1 MGARAPHQSHRLGEG
16 LVRSTAHHADVIIIG
31 AGIAGLSAA
40 HLLTGAGVGVS
51 VLEAASTV
59 GGRLAT
65 HEVDGFRLDQ
75 LGPLLC
81 TSWPELTAI
90 PGLGAPELR
99 EFAPG
104 VLVHSEGRRHRTA
117 DIRSARGAL
126 RAVRTRSSAPQG
138 SPGGYEDHLR
148 VVSRGSLGAK
158 GTGFKGTGLIGAGL
172 RTSGLRSS
180 ATVSEAIDR
189 ARLGAALSRLAATP
203 TARLLARPE
212 RTALAALRAGQMPAR
227 TVDGVLRP
235 LLSALLGDPGLTTSS
250 RYADLALRDY
260 ARGGLCVPA
269 GGSGTLPDLLAAAL
283 PPGTVRTG
291 VHVTAADITTVRTKE
306 HGELGC
312 RSLLLATG
320 AGAAAELLPGLRVPA
335 FRPVTVLHHTAPAP
349 PPTGRSLV
357 LDGDRSGPV
366 AYTAVMS
373 EVDPS
378 RAPEGRTLITS
389 TVLGTPPPD
398 LDRSVRTHLA
408 SLYGTPTDDWELL
421 AAHHDPE
428 AVPAMEAPHDPRRPV
443 RVLAGLYVCGDHRD
457 TSSVQGA
464 LHSGRRAA
472 EAILTDLG
480 VAPAHLG
487 GVGLPEAA

>member
-1 MGARAPHQSHRLGEG
+1 M
-16 LVRSTAHHADVIIIG
+16 RSTAHHADVIIIG

-65 HEVDGFRLDQ
+65 HQVDGFRLDQ
-75 LGPLLC
+75 FGPLLC
-81 TSWPELTAI
+81 TSWPELTST
-90 PGLGAPELR
+90 PGLGTPELR

-104 VLVHSEGRRHRTA
+104 VLVHSEGRRHRTG

-126 RAVRTRSSAPQG
+126 RAVRTRSSAPQL
-138 SPGGYEDHLR
+138 SPGGCGSHLR
-148 VVSRGSLGAK
+148 LVSRGGLGVRSA
-158 GTGFKGTGLIGAGL
+158 
-172 RTSGLRSS
+172 GLRSS
-180 ATVSEAIDR
+180 GTVSDAIDR

-203 TARLLARPE
+203 TAQLLARPE
-212 RTALAALRAGQMPAR
+212 RTALAALTAGQLPAR

-235 LLSALLGDPGLTTSS
+235 LLRALLGDPGLTTSS
-250 RYADLALRDY
+250 RCADLALRDY

-366 AYTAVMS
+366 AYTAAMS

-378 RAPEGRTLITS
+378 RAPEGRALITS
-389 TVLGTPPPD
+389 TVLGSPPPD
-398 LDRSVRTHLA
+398 LDRSVRGHLA
-408 SLYGTPTDDWELL
+408 ALYGTPTDDWELL

-443 RVLAGLYVCGDHRD
+443 RVLAGLYVCGDHRG
-457 TSSVQGA
+457 TSTVQGA

-480 VAPAHLG
+480 VIPAREG
-487 GVGLPEAA
+487 GARLSEAA

>member
-1 MGARAPHQSHRLGEG
+1 M
-16 LVRSTAHHADVIIIG
+16 RSTAHHADVVIIG

-40 HLLTGAGVGVS
+40 HRLTAAGIGVS
-51 VLEAASTV
+51 VLEAAPRA
-59 GGRLAT
+59 GGRLVT
-65 HEVDGFRLDQ
+65 HEVDGFRLDRF
-75 LGPLLC
+75 GPLLC
-81 TSWPELTAI
+81 TSWPELSST

-99 EFAPG
+99 KFAPG
-104 VLVHSEGRRHRTA
+104 VLVHSEGRRHRTG

-126 RAVRTRSSAPQG
+126 KAVRTRSSAPHF
-138 SPGGYEDHLR
+138 SAGGYGSHLR
-148 VVSRGSLGAK
+148 IVSRGGPGPDGPRNGGCLSG
-158 GTGFKGTGLIGAGL
+158 GTMA
-172 RTSGLRSS
+172 
-180 ATVSEAIDR
+180 EAIDR

-203 TARLLARPE
+203 AARLLTRPE
-212 RTALAALRAGQMPAR
+212 RTALAALADGQMPAR

-235 LLSALLGDPGLTTSS
+235 LLSALLNDPDLTTSS
-250 RYADLALRDY
+250 RCADLALRDY

-269 GGSGTLPDLLAAAL
+269 GGSGALPDLLAAAL

-291 VHVTAADITTVRTKE
+291 VHVTAAGITSVRTKE

-320 AGAAAELLPGLRVPA
+320 AGAAAELLPGLRVPS

-357 LDGDRSGPV
+357 LDADRSGPV

-373 EVDPS
+373 EVDPA

-408 SLYGTPTDDWELL
+408 ALYGTPTDDWELL

-457 TSSVQGA
+457 TSTVQGA

-472 EAILTDLG
+472 EAILADLG
-480 VAPAHLG
+480 VRPVHQG
-487 GVGLPEAA
+487 GAGLPEAA

>member
-1 MGARAPHQSHRLGEG
+1 
-16 LVRSTAHHADVIIIG
+16 VRSTAHHADVIIIG

-81 TSWPELTAI
+81 TSWPELTST
-90 PGLGAPELR
+90 PGLGTPELR

-104 VLVHSEGRRHRTA
+104 VLVHSEGRRHRTG

-126 RAVRTRSSAPQG
+126 RAVRTRSSAPHLSSGRYG
-138 SPGGYEDHLR
+138 SHLR
-148 VVSRGSLGAK
+148 IVSRGGLGARS
-158 GTGFKGTGLIGAGL
+158 TGLRGTGL
-172 RTSGLRSS
+172 RTTGLRSS
-180 ATVSEAIDR
+180 GTVSEAVDR

-212 RTALAALRAGQMPAR
+212 RTALAALTAGQMPAR
-227 TVDGVLRP
+227 TVDAVLRP

-250 RYADLALRDY
+250 RCADLALRDY

-269 GGSGTLPDLLAAAL
+269 GGSGTLPDLLAASL

-408 SLYGTPTDDWELL
+408 ALYGTPTDDWELL

-457 TSSVQGA
+457 TSTVQGA

-480 VAPAHLG
+480 VAPAHQG
-487 GVGLPEAA
+487 GARLPEAA